1 MSNEEPAPGRR
12 PLAVLRALLDA
23 IDRDVLQLLSRR
35 MGIVAEIASYKRHA
49 RVPIRDLKREREVLA
64 DRASRAE
71 KLGLPPGPIESV
83 YRMLLLA
90 SRDRQAELRAEVP
103 EDLEPRTVAIL
114 GGEGGMG
121 QSLARMFGDL
131 GHAVL
136 VSDLDTALRPVEA
149 AKIADVVVVSVP
161 IRVTEEVIRE
171 VGPHVRED
179 ALLMDV
185 TSVKQAPLAAMLA
198 ATEKS
203 GASVVGTHPMFGP
216 GVHSFTGQRV
226 GVCPGRGDGWLAWA
240 RETFRSRGMVVTD
253 ASAEEHDRVMSVVQ
267 VLNHFQTQV
276 MGLALSRVG
285 VPLARTLAYTSPAYL
300 LEAYVVGRHFAQSPA
315 LYGPIEMLNPETE
328 KVTRVFREA
337 AEELGEVLTSGDQ
350 ARFDAAFEEVRAF
363 MGAEFTAEALEQS
376 RFLVDRLV
384 ELTAGRASEAAS
396 TPAPTK

>member
-136 VSDLDTALRPVEA
+136 VSDLD
-149 AKIADVVVVSVP
+149 
-161 IRVTEEVIRE
+161 
-171 VGPHVRED
+171 
-179 ALLMDV
+179 
-185 TSVKQAPLAAMLA
+185 
-198 ATEKS
+198 
-203 GASVVGTHPMFGP
+203 
-216 GVHSFTGQRV
+216 
-226 GVCPGRGDGWLAWA
+226 
-240 RETFRSRGMVVTD
+240 
-253 ASAEEHDRVMSVVQ
+253 
-267 VLNHFQTQV
+267 
-276 MGLALSRVG
+276 
-285 VPLARTLAYTSPAYL
+285 
-300 LEAYVVGRHFAQSPA
+300 
-315 LYGPIEMLNPETE
+315 
-328 KVTRVFREA
+328 
-337 AEELGEVLTSGDQ
+337 
-350 ARFDAAFEEVRAF
+350 
-363 MGAEFTAEALEQS
+363 
-376 RFLVDRLV
+376 
-384 ELTAGRASEAAS
+384 
-396 TPAPTK
+396 